1 MAVTKLTCPECKTVL
16 QPAKPLPA
24 GKSVKCPEC
33 GTRFTATEEEPA
45 VPLKKPKRAAPDGE
59 DGGGRRPKKPAAR
72 KAAPAPAKPAPPK
85 PADDEDEE
93 GGTYRF
99 VDAGEHADDEKPEIE
114 YAPDMSIKDLRG
126 PAQAALV
133 RPSNALIL
141 VGALGFFGWLLLLI
155 LILIPVLFPIDS
167 DDNSDKSKPPKAVVA
182 VEHGLAAVNDEK
194 DPPQEFTRDPSRRSM
209 FNFFGINVSAIGV
222 LAWYLFILA
231 LTPIFLGMVYS
242 AIVTYGGVKIQNL
255 EGRGWGIA
263 ASIMVMLPINS
274 WGFMMST
281 TILLQFLLSILLDDP
296 RVPLIFLMGLETLIG
311 IAVGVWVLTTLMSEK
326 VIKGYE
332 YKPE

>member
-33 GTRFTATEEEPA
+33 GARFTATEEEPA
-45 VPLKKPKRAAPDGE
+45 VPLKKPKKAAPDGE

-72 KAAPAPAKPAPPK
+72 KAAPAKPAPPK

-93 GGTYRF
+93 GGGTYRF
-99 VDAGEHADDEKPEIE
+99 VDAGENEDKPEIE
-114 YAPDMSIKDLRG
+114 YAPDLSIKDLRG
-126 PAQAALV
+126 PAQGALV
-133 RPSNALIL
+133 RPSNALIMT
-141 VGALGFFGWLLLLI
+141 GAIGFFGWLLLLI

-167 DDNSDKSKPPKAVVA
+167 DDNSDKSKPAKAVVG

-194 DPPQEFTRDPSRRSM
+194 DPTQELARDPSRRSM
-209 FNFFGINVSAIGV
+209 FNFFGINVSAVGV

-231 LTPIFLGMVYS
+231 LSPIFLGMVYS
-242 AIVTYGGVKIQNL
+242 AIVTYGGVRIQNL

-263 ASIMVMLPINS
+263 AAVMAMIPINS

-281 TILLQFLLSILLDDP
+281 TILLQFLLGIILDDP
-296 RVPLIFLMGLETLIG
+296 RVPLIFLMGVETLLGIG
-311 IAVGVWVLTTLMSEK
+311 VGVWALVTLMSEK